1 MVFEAKNPVPQPATA
16 FILICY
22 FRYLSMRIFTL
33 WLTLTM
39 LILSFSVHAKPS
51 SDIAKK
57 PMITVGYTSF
67 NWAPLAFKK
76 DKKIIGLLP
85 SLMDAIAAKAG
96 FQVRSI
102 CYSSFE
108 DMLSAFK
115 RNEVDLLIGVAPT
128 LDRQKYMVFSDPIL
142 STSFAMLS
150 ASSKHTK
157 LSDLKNTI
165 ISIENGF
172 AIEQKIIDM
181 QFAEQILSM
190 PSTKVALNAVKKG
203 LADAYIGNG
212 LILQNLYTYGDL
224 QHSLSFSPLTAL
236 PFERLYITATKNHR
250 SLINKINQAYD
261 QLPESELTEIYD
273 HWLTNKQQKMLG
285 DPHELHLTTA
295 ETNYLQQHKNIRIG
309 YQFPISVT
317 LGINDTILRQLKDT
331 LDHITQKLNITATIT
346 PIANYQDAKQQLAD
360 NKIDIIAAIVTTR
373 KRQTE
378 LAFTVPYSRDKWV
391 MIDRINHKKL
401 KRIDSSDTIGV
412 LASSFGAKL
421 VQEYYPTAKVH
432 QFKTKLDILKAV
444 TDGKINYGAIS
455 FSNAHLLIQDN
466 FLGQLKIV
474 ASQLDDHALNVAFA
488 VAPNNLILR
497 NIFNKA
503 IDSFPPET
511 LDDIQKKWHTVTLKA
526 DGNYHQLVTIII
538 IFGLVICCIIG
549 AITVWNRRLTNE
561 IKHRK
566 AVEDKLTY
574 LTNNFDGVL
583 IQHHQKSDD
592 PMDID
597 ILFMSEKIIDFTGTS
612 ASKFYFFPQLLKDR
626 MALRDDYQT
635 LLTAMRN
642 AVKQGYWRTELQ
654 LNTQENNNS
663 RWIEL
668 RCQITPSTTG
678 WQWNSILIDITQLKH
693 QQLALT
699 AAKQKSQA
707 ATTAKSRFL
716 AMMSHEI
723 RTPISGIICLL
734 DLMKPYAQQ
743 PELQQIHQNLTLS
756 SDNLLNIVNDVLDFS
771 KLESKKLKLDLRE
784 KQLTKIAT
792 ILVQPHA
799 LHAAQKGLDFKLWID
814 PNIAHSLR
822 FDSMRLKQV
831 LNNLLNNAIKFTA
844 NGSIQL
850 DINLLSQHDNQ
861 QIISFKVT
869 DTGIGISAQDIDNL
883 FQPFEQLDQDSAR
896 RYDGTGLGLSI
907 CHQLIQLMDGSIT
920 VASQPDQGTSFTIIL
935 TFDICQP
942 TVSKPLHKHCGLL
955 TMANDSILIDYLT
968 AWQCPIT
975 VLTATT
981 KEQLAAAVSVQCIDT
996 LFVPQ
1001 SWVIEHDIDLNWIA
1015 INLPSVNW
1023 ITITSA
1029 DVMLTS
1035 NINARNISL
1044 NPLLPNQL
1052 YRALTQPFQPYNND
1066 SQCSY
1071 SVQAPLTREQAIAEN
1086 RYVLVA
1092 EDHPINQQILKQQL
1106 EQLNYAVDI
1115 VDNGKQ
1121 ALIALANNNYSLLL
1135 TDCHMP
1141 EMDGYELTKT
1151 IREQEQ
1157 HTASSPL
1164 AIIAVTANALT
1175 NTDRFRAM
1183 GFNDYLIKPLKQQQ
1197 LKTVLARWLQPSATI
1212 DKANVLP
1219 QLAQKN
1225 IELPPASVPMMIDID
1240 ELLLIFG
1247 DKDLCQTLLQQ
1258 YLTACV
1264 EDLEQLNAA
1273 ITHQNN
1279 DSIFMVSHRIKGAAR
1294 MMAFHQLAQIAD
1306 ELESYSQH
1314 AQINK
1319 ANLQSYYT
1327 DIEKLINQLSLQIN
1341 RK

>member
-1 MVFEAKNPVPQPATA
+1 MVFKIKSPIPQPTTA

-22 FRYLSMRIFTL
+22 FRYLSMRTFTL
-33 WLTLTM
+33 WLTL
-39 LILSFSVHAKPS
+39 ILSFSLHAAPAHDIEAKP
-51 SDIAKK
+51 I
-57 PMITVGYTSF
+57 ITVGYTSF

-76 DKKIIGLLP
+76 NNKIIGLLP

-96 FQVRSI
+96 YQVQSI
-102 CYSSFE
+102 CYPSFNE
-108 DMLSAFK
+108 MVSAFK
-115 RNEVDLLIGVAPT
+115 RKEIDLLIGVAAT
-128 LDRQKYMVFSDPIL
+128 FERQKYMLFSTPIL
-142 STSFAMLS
+142 STSYAMLS
-150 ASSKHTK
+150 RSPLHTS
-157 LSDLKNTI
+157 LTDLNEI
-165 ISIENGF
+165 IVSLEEGF
-172 AIEQKIIDM
+172 AIEQKIVDM
-181 QFAEQILSM
+181 QLAEQILSM
-190 PSTKVALNAVKKG
+190 PSNKVALNAVKKG
-203 LADAYIGNG
+203 LADVYIGNG

-224 QHSLSFSPLTAL
+224 QHSLYFSPLTAL
-236 PFERLYITATKNHR
+236 PFERLYITATKNNR
-250 SLINKINQAYD
+250 SLINKINQAYS

-273 HWLTNKQQKMLG
+273 NWLTNKQQQMLG
-285 DPHELHLTTA
+285 DPHELHLTAA
-295 ETNYLQQHKNIRIG
+295 ETNYLQHHKNIRIG
-309 YQFPISVT
+309 YQFPKSEILNNNDITFNQVNDI
-317 LGINDTILRQLKDT
+317 LKHINNKLHFSTTIIP
-331 LDHITQKLNITATIT
+331 ITDYQDGKQKLEN
-346 PIANYQDAKQQLAD
+346 ND
-360 NKIDIIAAIVTTR
+360 IDIIAAVAVTN
-373 KRQTE
+373 KRQQEVT
-378 LAFTVPYSRDKWV
+378 FTTPYGNDKWV
-391 MIDRINHKKL
+391 IIDRINHTKL
-401 KRIDSSDTIGV
+401 AGIDKDDVIGV
-412 LASSFGAKL
+412 LASGFGSQL
-421 VQEYYPTAKVH
+421 VQEHYPTTQIH
-432 QFKTKLDILKAV
+432 NFNTKNDILQALA
-444 TDGKINYGAIS
+444 DGKINYAALPLS
-455 FSNAHLLIQDN
+455 TAQVLLQKN
-466 FLGQLKIV
+466 FLGQFKIV
-474 ASQLDDHALNVAFA
+474 SSHLDDHHRKISFALSK
-488 VAPNNLILR
+488 NNYLLR
-497 NIFNKA
+497 DVFNKA
-503 IDSFPPET
+503 LDSLPPDT
-511 LDDIQKKWHTVTLKA
+511 LNDIQKKWHTVTLKA
-526 DGNYHQLVTIII
+526 DGNYHKLLTLII

-549 AITVWNRRLTNE
+549 AVTIWNRRLTNE

-654 LNTQENNNS
+654 LNTQENNKS

-861 QIISFKVT
+861 QIISFKVI

-907 CHQLIQLMDGSIT
+907 CHQLIQLMGGTIT
-920 VASQPDQGTSFTIIL
+920 VASQPDQGTSFTITL
-935 TFDICQP
+935 GFDVYQP
-942 TVSKPLHKHCGLL
+942 TETKSLHKHCGLL
-955 TMANDSILIDYLT
+955 AMVNDSILINYLT

-981 KEQLAAAVSVQCIDT
+981 KEQLAAAVSIQCIDT

-1001 SWVIEHDIDLNWIA
+1001 SWVIEHNINLNWIA

-1044 NPLLPNQL
+1044 SPLLPNQL

-1066 SQCSY
+1066 SQCVST
-1071 SVQAPLTREQAIAEN
+1071 VLAPLTREQAIAEN

-1121 ALIALANNNYSLLL
+1121 ALVALANNNYSILL

-1164 AIIAVTANALT
+1164 PIIAVTANALT
-1175 NTDRFRAM
+1175 NTDRFRVM
-1183 GFNDYLIKPLKQQQ
+1183 GFNDYLIKPLIQQQ

-1212 DKANVLP
+1212 DKTKVLP

-1225 IELPPASVPMMIDID
+1225 IELPPAPVPVMIDID

-1279 DSIFMVSHRIKGAAR
+1279 DSIFMISHRIKGAAR

-1327 DIEKLINQLSLQIN
+1327 DIEQLINQLSLQIN